1 MVTPEEVLAAQAT
14 ASGPR
19 LAFYCLVS
27 ILHGM
32 GCGSGLGYAGLVLPH
47 HVNASSPLLHLTE
60 DQGSW
65 FLSVSPLAM
74 LFGVLLSIPASER
87 LGRTKV
93 FLTSQ
98 ALSMLGYLGLYLAP
112 SFLLLVVA
120 RAVQCGGIGLTAMT
134 TGVYLTEIS
143 TVRMR
148 GPVSGCNM
156 TSNVIGLL
164 CYTALCIV
172 LPIQLLPL
180 VLAANCVIVF
190 VLVLVLPES
199 PQWLV
204 RHGRE
209 EQARASLRRLRGAAY
224 PGLEVELEEIKQCVK
239 EREGLAKAS
248 FLKALGT
255 RTFSMPISIFTV
267 VFICLGLVGNDTMI
281 FYGPTIASK
290 IDIGLPPSYLATLPW
305 VGFTAGY
312 ALSSPLMA
320 RCGPYC
326 HLNAHVPG

>member
-14 ASGPR
+14 ASGTR
-19 LAFYCLVS
+19 LAFYCFVT

-32 GCGSGLGYAGLVLPH
+32 GVGSGLGYAGLMMPH
-47 HVNASSPLLHLTE
+47 HINASSPLLHLTV

-65 FLSVSPLAM
+65 FVSISPLAM

-98 ALSMLGYLGLYLAP
+98 TLNLLGYLGLYLAP
-112 SFLLLVVA
+112 SFPLLMAA
-120 RAVQCGGIGLTAMT
+120 RSVQCFGAGFTAMT

-156 TSNVIGLL
+156 TSNVIGIL

-180 VLAANCVIVF
+180 VQAANCALVF

-204 RHGRE
+204 DSGFG
-209 EQARASLRRLRGAAY
+209 S
-224 PGLEVELEEIKQCVK
+224 K
-239 EREGLAKAS
+239 
-248 FLKALGT
+248 LG
-255 RTFSMPISIFTV
+255 PPNGHWLDIQP
-267 VFICLGLVGNDTMI
+267 LVGYQTRLDIKTGWISNHRCEIQPLVGYQTTYWCEI
-281 FYGPTIASK
+281 PPLVGYPT
-290 IDIGLPPSYLATLPW
+290 TLWYNRPDW
-305 VGFTAGY
+305 LCSAVQCSAVKY
-312 ALSSPLMA
+312 SSP
-320 RCGPYC
+320 
-326 HLNAHVPG
+326 